1 MPLPRLWT
9 LKVPRS
15 RHLSILRAWN
25 WGPQLQ
31 FTATSNGDHTGD
43 PGKMMGTMRGRFVR
57 PDDYSAHLRW
67 WILFA
72 VVTAW
77 QLLSWSPID

>member
-15 RHLSILRAWN
+15 RHLSILCAWN

-31 FTATSNGDHTGD
+31 FTATSNDDHTGD
-43 PGKMMGTMRGRFVR
+43 PGKMTGTTRGRFVR
-57 PDDYSAHLRW
+57 SDDYSARPS
-67 WILFA
+67 
-72 VVTAW
+72 VVDSVRGGDCVAATVFVA
-77 QLLSWSPID
+77 D